1 MIDHKIFGFSKQFMF
16 FLVQNICSGIGC
28 LIDTAFGNNINLN
41 SICVSSAYTVITW
54 ITYAAYSI
62 GIYAYRVILGKTK
75 LCFYIQIA
83 VSFVL
88 SIVLTSL
95 NGILPKLFNLT
106 NVQYDLFS
114 KCLVI
119 HGLSLPLLAIGD
131 FLSNYV
137 MYTCKNRIGAI
148 GNAIFYII
156 MIVTD
161 GMVVLQGGSLQHLVT
176 CTAVSYAVYN
186 IYMLMASGMFKEEY
200 VYERG
205 DLRLILGHGINTC
218 FDRLTGKIA
227 TITFNVFVSKLGTE
241 LYAVHSVCYA
251 LGVFTENCTNAL
263 HTFVNVR
270 LSYCKDSLEKFCY
283 MRLIRK
289 RYCFTCILISYLISY
304 ILLIFMHGDVS
315 IFSCLIYTAL
325 YCTEVIALVWYETYK
340 AYLTSEGKTQYLK
353 FGGIVGICIR
363 IPIVIPAYCYGLGLL
378 PFAIASTVDFGC
390 RGIYFYLCCRQNL
403 MKMQFNTMI
412 KSLN

>member
-1 MIDHKIFGFSKQFMF
+1 MISHKIFGFSKQFMF
-16 FLVQNICSGIGC
+16 FLVQN
-28 LIDTAFGNNINLN
+28 N

-54 ITYAAYSI
+54 ITCAAYSI

-83 VSFVL
+83 VSFVF

-119 HGLSLPLLAIGD
+119 HGLSLPLLAVGD

-186 IYMLMASGMFKEEY
+186 IYMLVASGMFKEEY

-205 DLRLILGHGINTC
+205 DLRLILGHGINTW
-218 FDRLTGKIA
+218 I
-227 TITFNVFVSKLGTE
+227 V
-241 LYAVHSVCYA
+241 
-251 LGVFTENCTNAL
+251 
-263 HTFVNVR
+263 
-270 LSYCKDSLEKFCY
+270 
-283 MRLIRK
+283 
-289 RYCFTCILISYLISY
+289 ILQRQLRE
-304 ILLIFMHGDVS
+304 ILL
-315 IFSCLIYTAL
+315 Y
-325 YCTEVIALVWYETYK
+325 EVNKKKVL
-340 AYLTSEGKTQYLK
+340 
-353 FGGIVGICIR
+353 
-363 IPIVIPAYCYGLGLL
+363 
-378 PFAIASTVDFGC
+378 
-390 RGIYFYLCCRQNL
+390 FYLY
-403 MKMQFNTMI
+403 FN
-412 KSLN
+412 